1 MLSHRSW
8 LSSNSRSLFG
18 HGRKSA
24 VAISI
29 LLALGASG
37 CQVRP
42 LYSDVSPNASGL
54 SAPAALKSVAVV
66 EATTRYGQEVRNQMI
81 FLIGQGAGE
90 SASPAYSL
98 DLGVTEQVISTANV
112 QIDAGRTGQPAAG
125 GVVLTSLY
133 VLKDNA
139 TSAVKSTGKR
149 TVTASFDRPTQQ
161 FASLRAQR
169 DAENRAARELAEL
182 VYLAVAADLSK

>member
-1 MLSHRSW
+1 MLLFNTRSPSG
-8 LSSNSRSLFG
+8 L
-18 HGRKSA
+18 GRKA
-24 VAISI
+24 FVV
-29 LLALGASG
+29 LGLFVALGAAG

-42 LYSDVSPNASGL
+42 LYSDVSPNASGV
-54 SAPAALKSVAVV
+54 SAPAALKSVAVA

-81 FLIGQGAGE
+81 FLIGQGVGE
-90 SASPAYSL
+90 ASNPAYSL

-112 QIDAGRTGQPAAG
+112 QIDAGRTGQPTAG

-133 VLKDNA
+133 VLKDTA
-139 TSAVKSTGKR
+139 TGAVKSTGKR

-182 VYLAVAADLSK
+182 VYLAIAADLSK

>member
-1 MLSHRSW
+1 M
-8 LSSNSRSLFG
+8 SLFE
-18 HGRKSA
+18 HSRKAA
-24 VAISI
+24 VAFS
-29 LLALGASG
+29 LVALVGLSA

-42 LYSDVSPNASGL
+42 LYSDVSPNAAGV

-66 EATTRYGQEVRNQMI
+66 EAKTRYGQEVRNQMI
-81 FLIGQGAGE
+81 FRLGGGAGE
-90 SASPAYSL
+90 AASPTYSL
-98 DLGVTEQVISTANV
+98 DLGVTKQVISSASI
-112 QIDAGRTGQPAAG
+112 QIDAGQTGQPTAG

-133 VLKDNA
+133 SLKESA
-139 TSAVKSTGKR
+139 TGTVVSSGKR

-182 VYLAVAADLSK
+182 VYLAVAAELSK